1 MESSLQNRI
10 HCSNSIDIPFTAASL
25 SCSVMLLKAE
35 VMENYGI
42 LEASI
47 LCAAVLNILI

>member
-1 MESSLQNRI
+1 METSLQNRI
-10 HCSNSIDIPFTAASL
+10 HCSNSIGIPFTTANL

-42 LEASI
+42 LEVSI
-47 LCAAVLNILI
+47 LCAAEPNILI